1 MFTALYK
8 PGQDLIDGHRA
19 TCQVFADKDLLS
31 ALADG
36 WVKTLA
42 ETVKPVQANPIEP
55 VEPVEPE
62 DNLPPSREEL
72 ELKATDL
79 GIKFDGRTSD
89 KKLLALIEDAL
100 K

>member
-8 PGQDLIDGHRA
+8 PGQDLIDGYCA
-19 TCQVFADKDLLS
+19 TCQIFADKDLPS

-42 ETVKPVQANPIEP
+42 ETVKLVQANP

-62 DNLPPSREEL
+62 DNSPPSREEL

-89 KKLLALIEDAL
+89 KKLLALIEEDL

>member
-42 ETVKPVQANPIEP
+42 ETVKPVQANPIESL
-55 VEPVEPE
+55 EPE
-62 DNLPPSREEL
+62 DNSPPSREEL

>member
-8 PGQDLIDGHRA
+8 PGQELIDGYRA
-19 TCQVFADKDLLS
+19 TCQVFADKDLHS

-42 ETVKPVQANPIEP
+42 ETVKPVQSNPIEP
-55 VEPVEPE
+55 VEPE
-62 DNLPPSREEL
+62 DNSPPSREEL

>member
-8 PGQDLIDGHRA
+8 PGPDLIDSYRA
-19 TCQVFADKDLLS
+19 TCQVFADKDLES

-42 ETVKPVQANPIEP
+42 ETVKPVQ

-62 DNLPPSREEL
+62 DNSPPSREEL

-89 KKLLALIEDAL
+89 KKLLALIEEAL

>member
-8 PGQDLIDGHRA
+8 PGQDLIDGYRA
-19 TCQVFADKDLLS
+19 TCQVFADNDIQT

-36 WVKTLA
+36 WVRTLA
-42 ETVKPVQANPIEP
+42 ETVAPFEPVQDGSLID
-55 VEPVEPE
+55 E
-62 DNLPPSREEL
+62 DTKPPTREEL
-72 ELKATDL
+72 EFKATDL

>member
-8 PGQDLIDGHRA
+8 PGQDLIDGYRA
-19 TCQVFADKDLLS
+19 TCQVFADKDLAS
-31 ALADG
+31 AIADG

-42 ETVKPVQANPIEP
+42 ETVKPVQE
-55 VEPVEPE
+55 EPVEPE
-62 DNLPPSREEL
+62 DNSPPSREEL

>member
-19 TCQVFADKDLLS
+19 TCQVFADKDLPS

-55 VEPVEPE
+55 VEPE
-62 DNLPPSREEL
+62 DNSPPSREEL

>member
-19 TCQVFADKDLLS
+19 TCQVFADKDLPS

-42 ETVKPVQANPIEP
+42 ETVKTAK

-62 DNLPPSREEL
+62 DNSPPSREEL